1 MVEPQIVVLVVA
13 GSSPVDHP
21 AFSEVISEKWFV
33 SELITGHYFTSHF
46 RNVSV
51 AQLDRAADFGSAGWG
66 FESLQA
72 RASLESMQL
81 GRCG

>member
-1 MVEPQIVVLVVA
+1 MALR
-13 GSSPVDHP
+13 
-21 AFSEVISEKWFV
+21 IS
-33 SELITGHYFTSHF
+33 SELAEADEFREPCVSCT

-72 RASLESMQL
+72 REFSHFVALCDCRRLMLADQQRL
-81 GRCG
+81 GVDPLVPKL